1 MVKTLHSFTNG
12 DLGVMHRK
20 NMKVINIHSREH
32 PVSSK
37 EVGLLLDSLASKNDL
52 LWPHHLWPRMK
63 FDKPLSVNAAGG
75 HGPIRYYVE
84 KYEPGKL
91 VQFHFTGPKGFDGHF
106 PSSTAS

>member
-1 MVKTLHSFTNG
+1 MQPTSKSSAA
-12 DLGVMHRK
+12 DSRQYRK
-20 NMKVINIHSREH
+20 NMKVINIHCREY

-75 HGPIRYYVE
+75 HGPAWKTRSVPFY
-84 KYEPGKL
+84 G
-91 VQFHFTGPKGFDGHF
+91 TKGF
-106 PSSTAS
+106 